1 MIIDKKIAALA
12 VTETFVC
19 TENLNQMNIGGRKP
33 MNSSP
38 NELNV
43 TTFSVVKTDSKLK
56 IKNV

>member
-1 MIIDKKIAALA
+1 LTKNSRISCDGDICLHRESEPDEHRWEK
-12 VTETFVC
+12 T
-19 TENLNQMNIGGRKP
+19 
-33 MNSSP
+33 SSP